1 MTRLAIVAAM
11 SLLVAFVLCY
21 GALRTAERIA
31 RHQLTQ
37 TQQIESTT
45 DQ

>member
-11 SLLVAFVLCY
+11 SLLVAVVLCY
-21 GALRTAERIA
+21 GAMRTAERIA

-37 TQQIESTT
+37 QQTLESTT